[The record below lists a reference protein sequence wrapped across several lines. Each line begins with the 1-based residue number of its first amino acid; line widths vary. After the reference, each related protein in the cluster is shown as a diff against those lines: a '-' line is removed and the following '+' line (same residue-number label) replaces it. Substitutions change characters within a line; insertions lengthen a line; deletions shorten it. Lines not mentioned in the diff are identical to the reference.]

1 MGSFLSK
8 NHGICTEG
16 ILVLIVC
23 IVVKNTFHSEMSGQ
37 KTFTMPQDKV
47 NVHIKCPIAMIVLLK
62 CYYPSVLKTDVLASR
77 RISLR

>member
-23 IVVKNTFHSEMSGQ
+23 IVVKNTFHSEMIGQ
-37 KTFTMPQDKV
+37 NTFTMPQDKV
-47 NVHIKCPIAMIVLLK
+47 NVQLQ
-62 CYYPSVLKTDVLASR
+62 
-77 RISLR
+77 